1 MKIPTYRGTSHV
13 SINMTPMI
21 DVTFLLIIFFLVS
34 SHLAKQENFIEL
46 ALPTSNSGLMDAN
59 DRPTLTIQV
68 LESGQYRVGSQD
80 IVLDQVRRV
89 IQQRNSEDA
98 DPVRI
103 RIRTDK
109 KTPYE
114 FIASLLRICALTGN
128 SDVVFAVY
136 EEEVG

>member
-34 SHLAKQENFIEL
+34 SHLAQQENFIEL
-46 ALPTSNSGLMDAN
+46 ALPKSTSGLMDTKE
-59 DRPTLTIQV
+59 RSTLTIQV
-68 LESGQYRVGSQD
+68 LETGRYRVGAQEV
-80 IVLDQVRRV
+80 VLDQVRRA
-89 IQQRNSEDA
+89 IQQRNSDEA
-98 DPVRI
+98 DLVRV

-114 FIASLLRICALTGN
+114 YIASLLRICALTGN

-136 EEEVG
+136 QEDV

>member
-34 SHLAKQENFIEL
+34 SHLAQQENFIEL
-46 ALPTSNSGLMDAN
+46 ALPKSTSGLMDTKE
-59 DRPTLTIQV
+59 RSTLTIQV
-68 LESGQYRVGSQD
+68 LETGRYRVGAQEV
-80 IVLDQVRRV
+80 VLDQVRRA
-89 IQQRNSEDA
+89 IQQRNSDDA
-98 DPVRI
+98 DLVRV

-114 FIASLLRICALTGN
+114 YIASLLRICALTGN

-136 EEEVG
+136 EEDV